1 MIKLMTQGYN
11 KVDTDRRG
19 LMKKILRVNLRTKKI
34 TYEGVPQEYL
44 KTGGRGLIAKIM
56 LNEVNPLCDPLGRE
70 NKLIIANGLLT
81 GTNVSSAS
89 RISIGA
95 KSPLTG
101 GIKESNGGGITAMW
115 LASLGIKALIVEDI
129 PEEDEWYYIRINKDK
144 CSLEPAGQYKGMGTF
159 EFCEKMLEKYPD
171 CAVTCI
177 GQAGE
182 RLYSIAGIATMDKEK
197 KPNRYSGRGGLG
209 AVMGSKKLKGI
220 IVEERGT
227 VEIKNREKYNKALK
241 EYSSIVLNA
250 PTSVSYKTLG
260 TAATVRTSNDL
271 TGLPVKNFKGEKF
284 EHAEDISGESL
295 YKLIKERGGDGK
307 TAHACMPGCL
317 IQCSNVV
324 PDRDGKTIVSP
335 LEYETI
341 GLMGSNLGIK
351 DLDTI
356 AKLNALCNDLGI
368 DTIETGAAMGMAMEA
383 GMAKFG
389 DNEGALKLL
398 YEIINDTELGKLLS
412 KGTLAAGK
420 TLGVERIPV
429 VNGQAMPA
437 YDPRAI
443 KAMGVTFAT
452 SPMGADHTYGP
463 MIKTDNPLGAS
474 KDAQTLMAKIDC
486 MGVCMFLRGAIA
498 NHMDLLV
505 DLINAVHGWNLDMDW
520 LEKAALE
527 AIRDEHKFNELAGF
541 KREDY
546 RMPKVFTDTRIEST
560 GQVFDISRDE
570 LDELRLWHDKN
581 QVIYQ

>member
-1 MIKLMTQGYN
+1 
-11 KVDTDRRG
+11 
-19 LMKKILRVNLRTKKI
+19 MKKILRINLRTKKI
-34 TYEGVPQEYL
+34 TYQDASREYL
-44 KTGGRGLIAKIM
+44 ETGGRGLIAKIM

-89 RISIGA
+89 RIAIGA

-115 LASLGIKALIVEDI
+115 LASLGIKALVVEDI
-129 PEEDEWYYIRINKDK
+129 PEEDEWYYIRINKDN
-144 CSLEPAGQYKGMGTF
+144 CSLEPAGEYKGMGTF
-159 EFCEKMLEKYPD
+159 EFCEKMLDKYPD

-182 RLYSIAGIATMDKEK
+182 RLYNIAGIATMDKEK

-220 IVEERGT
+220 VVEEKGT
-227 VEIKNREKYNKALK
+227 VEIKNKEKYNEILK
-241 EYSSIVLNA
+241 EYSEVVLNA

-260 TAATVRTSNDL
+260 TAATVRTTNDL
-271 TGLPVKNFKGEKF
+271 TGLPVTNFKGAKF
-284 EHAEDISGESL
+284 EHAEEISGESL
-295 YKLIKERGGDGK
+295 HRLIKERGGEGK
-307 TAHACMPGCL
+307 TAHACMPGCI

-324 PDRDGKTIVSP
+324 PDEEGKTIVSP

-341 GLMGSNLGIK
+341 GLMGSNLGIG

-356 AKLNALCNDLGI
+356 AKLNAVCNDLGV

-383 GMAKFG
+383 GIVEYG
-389 DNEGALKLL
+389 DNEVALNLL
-398 YEIINDTELGKLLS
+398 DEIRAGTELGKLLAE
-412 KGTLAAGK
+412 GTLIAGK
-420 TLGVERIPV
+420 ALGVKNIPV
-429 VNGQAMPA
+429 INGQAMPA

-463 MIKTDNPLGAS
+463 VIKSEDAVEAS
-474 KDAQTLMAKIDC
+474 KAAQIMMAKIDC
-486 MGVCMFLRGAIA
+486 LGVCMFLRGAVA
-498 NHMDLLV
+498 KHMDLFV
-505 DLINAVHGWNLDMDW
+505 DLVNAVHGWDLDMDW
-520 LEKAALE
+520 LGDIAME

-541 KREDY
+541 TKEDY
-546 RMPKVFTDTRIEST
+546 RMPKAFTNREIEST
-560 GQVFDISRDE
+560 NQVFDIDKDE

-581 QVIYQ
+581 KIIYR

>member
-1 MIKLMTQGYN
+1 
-11 KVDTDRRG
+11 
-19 LMKKILRVNLRTKKI
+19 MKKILRINLRTKQI
-34 TYEGVPQEYL
+34 TYQDASREYL
-44 KTGGRGLIAKIM
+44 ETGGRGLIAKIM

-89 RISIGA
+89 RIAIGA

-115 LASLGIKALIVEDI
+115 LASLGIKALVVEDI
-129 PEEDEWYYIRINKDK
+129 PEEDEWYYIRINKDN
-144 CSLEPAGQYKGMGTF
+144 CSLEPAGEYKGMGTF
-159 EFCEKMLEKYPD
+159 EFCEKMLDKYPD

-182 RLYSIAGIATMDKEK
+182 RLYNIAGIATMDKEK

-220 IVEERGT
+220 VVEEKGT
-227 VEIKNREKYNKALK
+227 VEIKNKEKYNEILK
-241 EYSSIVLNA
+241 EYSEVVLNA

-260 TAATVRTSNDL
+260 TAATVRTTNDL
-271 TGLPVKNFKGEKF
+271 TGLPVTNFKGAKF
-284 EHAEDISGESL
+284 EHAEEISGESL
-295 YKLIKERGGDGK
+295 HRLIKERGGEGK
-307 TAHACMPGCL
+307 TAHACMPGCI

-324 PDRDGKTIVSP
+324 PDEDGKTIVSP

-341 GLMGSNLGIK
+341 GLMGSNLGIG

-356 AKLNALCNDLGI
+356 AKLNAVCNDLGV

-383 GMAKFG
+383 GIVEYG
-389 DNEGALKLL
+389 DNEVALNLL
-398 YEIINDTELGKLLS
+398 DEIRAGTELGKLLAE
-412 KGTLAAGK
+412 GTLIAGK
-420 TLGVERIPV
+420 ALGVKNIPV
-429 VNGQAMPA
+429 INGQAMPA

-463 MIKTDNPLGAS
+463 VVKAEDAVEAS
-474 KDAQTLMAKIDC
+474 KAAQIMMAKIDC
-486 MGVCMFLRGAIA
+486 LGVCMFLRGAVA
-498 NHMDLLV
+498 KHMDLFV
-505 DLINAVHGWNLDMDW
+505 DLVNAVHGWDLDMDW
-520 LEKAALE
+520 LGDIAME

-541 KREDY
+541 SKEDY
-546 RMPKVFTDTRIEST
+546 RMPKAFTNRKIQST
-560 GQVFDISRDE
+560 NQVFDIDKDE

-581 QVIYQ
+581 KIIYR

>member
-1 MIKLMTQGYN
+1 
-11 KVDTDRRG
+11 
-19 LMKKILRVNLRTKKI
+19 MKKILRINLRTKQI
-34 TYEGVPQEYL
+34 TYQDASREYL
-44 KTGGRGLIAKIM
+44 ETGGRGLIAKIM

-89 RISIGA
+89 RIAIGA

-115 LASLGIKALIVEDI
+115 LASLGIKALVVEDI
-129 PEEDEWYYIRINKDK
+129 PEEDEWYYIRINKDN
-144 CSLEPAGQYKGMGTF
+144 CSLEPAGEYKGMGTF
-159 EFCEKMLEKYPD
+159 EFCEKMLDKYPD

-182 RLYSIAGIATMDKEK
+182 RLYNIAGIATMDKEK

-220 IVEERGT
+220 VVEEKGT
-227 VEIKNREKYNKALK
+227 VEIKNKEKYNEILK
-241 EYSSIVLNA
+241 EYSEVVLNA

-260 TAATVRTSNDL
+260 TAATVRTTNDL
-271 TGLPVKNFKGEKF
+271 TGLPVTNFKGAKF
-284 EHAEDISGESL
+284 EHAEEISGESL
-295 YKLIKERGGDGK
+295 HRLIKERGGEGK
-307 TAHACMPGCL
+307 TAHACMPGCI

-324 PDRDGKTIVSP
+324 PDEEGKTIVSP

-341 GLMGSNLGIK
+341 GLMGSNLGIG

-356 AKLNALCNDLGI
+356 AKLNAVCNDLGV

-383 GMAKFG
+383 GIVEYG
-389 DNEGALKLL
+389 DNEVALNLL
-398 YEIINDTELGKLLS
+398 DEIRAGTELGKLLAE
-412 KGTLAAGK
+412 GTLIAGK
-420 TLGVERIPV
+420 ALGVKNIPV
-429 VNGQAMPA
+429 INGQAMPA

-463 MIKTDNPLGAS
+463 VVKAEDAVEAS
-474 KDAQTLMAKIDC
+474 KAAQIMMAKIDC
-486 MGVCMFLRGAIA
+486 LGVCMFLRGAVA
-498 NHMDLLV
+498 KHMDLFV
-505 DLINAVHGWNLDMDW
+505 DLVNAVHGWDLDMDW
-520 LEKAALE
+520 LGDIAME

-541 KREDY
+541 SKEDY
-546 RMPKVFTDTRIEST
+546 RMPKAFTNRKIQST
-560 GQVFDISRDE
+560 NQVFDIDKDE
-570 LDELRLWHDKN
+570 LDELRLWH
-581 QVIYQ
+581 

>member
-1 MIKLMTQGYN
+1 
-11 KVDTDRRG
+11 
-19 LMKKILRVNLRTKKI
+19 MKKILRINLRTKKI
-34 TYEGVPQEYL
+34 TYQDASREYL
-44 KTGGRGLIAKIM
+44 ETGGRGLIAKIM

-70 NKLIIANGLLT
+70 NKLIFANGLLT

-89 RISIGA
+89 RIAIGA

-115 LASLGIKALIVEDI
+115 LASLGIKALVVEDI
-129 PEEDEWYYIRINKDK
+129 PEENEWYYIRINKDN
-144 CSLEPAGQYKGMGTF
+144 CSLEPAGEYKGMGTF
-159 EFCEKMLEKYPD
+159 EFCEKMLDKYPD

-182 RLYSIAGIATMDKEK
+182 RLYNIAGIATMDKEK

-220 IVEERGT
+220 VVEEKGT
-227 VEIKNREKYNKALK
+227 VEIKNKEKYNEILK
-241 EYSSIVLNA
+241 EYSEVVLNA

-260 TAATVRTSNDL
+260 TAATVRTTNDL
-271 TGLPVKNFKGEKF
+271 TGLPVTNFKGAKF
-284 EHAEDISGESL
+284 EHAEEISGESL
-295 YKLIKERGGDGK
+295 HRLIKERGGEGK
-307 TAHACMPGCL
+307 TAHACMPGCI

-324 PDRDGKTIVSP
+324 PDEEGKTIVSP

-341 GLMGSNLGIK
+341 GLMGSNLGIG

-356 AKLNALCNDLGI
+356 AKLNAVCNDLGV

-383 GMAKFG
+383 GIVEYG
-389 DNEGALKLL
+389 DNEVALNLL
-398 YEIINDTELGKLLS
+398 DEIRAGTELGKLLAE
-412 KGTLAAGK
+412 GTLIAGK
-420 TLGVERIPV
+420 ALGVKNIPV
-429 VNGQAMPA
+429 INGQAMPA

-463 MIKTDNPLGAS
+463 VVKAEDAVEAS
-474 KDAQTLMAKIDC
+474 KAAQIMMAKIDC
-486 MGVCMFLRGAIA
+486 LGVCMFLRGAVA
-498 NHMDLLV
+498 KHMDLFV
-505 DLINAVHGWNLDMDW
+505 DLVNAVHGWDLDMDW
-520 LEKAALE
+520 LEDIALE

-541 KREDY
+541 TKEDY
-546 RMPKVFTDTRIEST
+546 RMPKAFTNREIDST
-560 GQVFDISRDE
+560 NQVFDIDKDE

-581 QVIYQ
+581 KIIYR

>member
-1 MIKLMTQGYN
+1 
-11 KVDTDRRG
+11 
-19 LMKKILRVNLRTKKI
+19 
-34 TYEGVPQEYL
+34 
-44 KTGGRGLIAKIM
+44 
-56 LNEVNPLCDPLGRE
+56 
-70 NKLIIANGLLT
+70 
-81 GTNVSSAS
+81 
-89 RISIGA
+89 
-95 KSPLTG
+95 
-101 GIKESNGGGITAMW
+101 
-115 LASLGIKALIVEDI
+115 
-129 PEEDEWYYIRINKDK
+129 
-144 CSLEPAGQYKGMGTF
+144 
-159 EFCEKMLEKYPD
+159 
-171 CAVTCI
+171 
-177 GQAGE
+177 
-182 RLYSIAGIATMDKEK
+182 
-197 KPNRYSGRGGLG
+197 
-209 AVMGSKKLKGI
+209 MGSKKLKGI
-220 IVEERGT
+220 VVEERGR
-227 VEIKNREKYNKALK
+227 VEIKNREKYDKTLK

>member
-1 MIKLMTQGYN
+1 
-11 KVDTDRRG
+11 
-19 LMKKILRVNLRTKKI
+19 MKKILRINLRTKQI
-34 TYEGVPQEYL
+34 TYQDASREYL
-44 KTGGRGLIAKIM
+44 ETGGRGLIAKIM

-70 NKLIIANGLLT
+70 NKLIFANGLLT

-89 RISIGA
+89 RIAIGA

-115 LASLGIKALIVEDI
+115 LASLGIKALVVEDI
-129 PEEDEWYYIRINKDK
+129 PEENEWYYIRINKDN
-144 CSLEPAGQYKGMGTF
+144 CSLEPAGEYKGMGTF
-159 EFCEKMLEKYPD
+159 EFCEKMLDKYPD

-182 RLYSIAGIATMDKEK
+182 RLYNIAGIATMDKEK

-220 IVEERGT
+220 VVEEKGT
-227 VEIKNREKYNKALK
+227 VEIKNKEKYNEILK
-241 EYSSIVLNA
+241 EYSEVVLNA

-260 TAATVRTSNDL
+260 TAATVRTTNDL
-271 TGLPVKNFKGEKF
+271 TGLPVTNFKGAKF
-284 EHAEDISGESL
+284 EHAEEISGESL
-295 YKLIKERGGDGK
+295 HRLIKERGGEGK
-307 TAHACMPGCL
+307 TAHACMPGCI

-324 PDRDGKTIVSP
+324 PDEEGKTIVSP

-341 GLMGSNLGIK
+341 GLMGSNLGIG

-356 AKLNALCNDLGI
+356 AKLNVVCNDLGV

-383 GMAKFG
+383 GIVEYG
-389 DNEGALKLL
+389 DNEVALNLL
-398 YEIINDTELGKLLS
+398 DEIRAGTELGKLLAE
-412 KGTLAAGK
+412 GTLIAGK
-420 TLGVERIPV
+420 ALGVKNIPV
-429 VNGQAMPA
+429 INGQAMPA

-463 MIKTDNPLGAS
+463 VVKAEDAVEAS
-474 KDAQTLMAKIDC
+474 KAAQIMMAKIDC
-486 MGVCMFLRGAIA
+486 LGVCMFLRGAVA
-498 NHMDLLV
+498 KHMDLFV
-505 DLINAVHGWNLDMDW
+505 DLVNAVHGWDLDMDW
-520 LEKAALE
+520 LGDIAME

-541 KREDY
+541 TKEDY
-546 RMPKVFTDTRIEST
+546 RMPKAFTNREIEST
-560 GQVFDISRDE
+560 NQVFDIDKDE

-581 QVIYQ
+581 KIIYR

>member
-1 MIKLMTQGYN
+1 
-11 KVDTDRRG
+11 
-19 LMKKILRVNLRTKKI
+19 MKKILRINLRTKQI
-34 TYEGVPQEYL
+34 TYQDASREYL
-44 KTGGRGLIAKIM
+44 ETGGRGLIAKIM

-89 RISIGA
+89 RIAIGA

-115 LASLGIKALIVEDI
+115 LASLGIKALVVEDI
-129 PEEDEWYYIRINKDK
+129 PEEDEWYYIRINKDN
-144 CSLEPAGQYKGMGTF
+144 CSLEPAGEYKGMGTF
-159 EFCEKMLEKYPD
+159 EFCEKMLDKYPD

-182 RLYSIAGIATMDKEK
+182 RLYNIAGIATMDKEK

-220 IVEERGT
+220 VVEEKGT
-227 VEIKNREKYNKALK
+227 VEIKNKEKYNEILK
-241 EYSSIVLNA
+241 EYSEVVLNA

-260 TAATVRTSNDL
+260 TAATVRTTNDL
-271 TGLPVKNFKGEKF
+271 TGLPVTNFKGAKF
-284 EHAEDISGESL
+284 EHAEEISGESL
-295 YKLIKERGGDGK
+295 HRLIKERGGEGK
-307 TAHACMPGCL
+307 TAHACMPGCI

-324 PDRDGKTIVSP
+324 PDEEGKTIVSP

-341 GLMGSNLGIK
+341 GLMGSNLGIG

-356 AKLNALCNDLGI
+356 AKLNAVCNDLGV

-383 GMAKFG
+383 GIVEYG
-389 DNEGALKLL
+389 DNEVALNLL
-398 YEIINDTELGKLLS
+398 DEIRTGTELGKLLS
-412 KGTLAAGK
+412 KGTLIAGK
-420 TLGVERIPV
+420 ALGVKNIPV
-429 VNGQAMPA
+429 INGQAMPA

-463 MIKTDNPLGAS
+463 VIKSEDAVEAS
-474 KDAQTLMAKIDC
+474 KAAQIMMAKIDC
-486 MGVCMFLRGAIA
+486 LGVCMFLRGAVA
-498 NHMDLLV
+498 KHMDLFV
-505 DLINAVHGWNLDMDW
+505 DLVNAVHGWDLDMDW
-520 LEKAALE
+520 LEDIALE

-541 KREDY
+541 TKEDY
-546 RMPKVFTDTRIEST
+546 RMPKAFTNREIDST
-560 GQVFDISRDE
+560 NQVFDIDKDE

-581 QVIYQ
+581 KIIYR

>member
-1 MIKLMTQGYN
+1 
-11 KVDTDRRG
+11 
-19 LMKKILRVNLRTKKI
+19 MKKILRINLRTKQI
-34 TYEGVPQEYL
+34 TYQDASREYL
-44 KTGGRGLIAKIM
+44 ETGGRGLIAKIM

-89 RISIGA
+89 RIAIGA

-115 LASLGIKALIVEDI
+115 LASLGIKALVVEDI
-129 PEEDEWYYIRINKDK
+129 PEEDEWYYIRINKDN
-144 CSLEPAGQYKGMGTF
+144 CSLEPAGEYKGMGTF
-159 EFCEKMLEKYPD
+159 EFCEKMLDKYPD

-182 RLYSIAGIATMDKEK
+182 RLYNIAGIATMDKEK

-220 IVEERGT
+220 VVEEKGT
-227 VEIKNREKYNKALK
+227 VEIKNKEKYNEILK
-241 EYSSIVLNA
+241 EYSEVVLNA

-260 TAATVRTSNDL
+260 TAATVRTTNDL
-271 TGLPVKNFKGEKF
+271 TGLPVTNFKGAKF
-284 EHAEDISGESL
+284 EHAEEISGESL
-295 YKLIKERGGDGK
+295 HRLIKERGGEGK
-307 TAHACMPGCL
+307 TAHACMPGCI

-324 PDRDGKTIVSP
+324 PDEEGKTIVSP

-341 GLMGSNLGIK
+341 GLMGSNLGIG

-356 AKLNALCNDLGI
+356 AKLNAVCNDLGV

-383 GMAKFG
+383 GIVEYG
-389 DNEGALKLL
+389 DNEVALNLL
-398 YEIINDTELGKLLS
+398 DEIRAGTELGKLLAE
-412 KGTLAAGK
+412 GTLIAGK
-420 TLGVERIPV
+420 ALGVKNIPV
-429 VNGQAMPA
+429 INGQAMPA

-463 MIKTDNPLGAS
+463 VIKSEDAVEAS
-474 KDAQTLMAKIDC
+474 KAAQIMMAKIDC
-486 MGVCMFLRGAIA
+486 LGVCMFLRGAVA
-498 NHMDLLV
+498 KHMDLFV
-505 DLINAVHGWNLDMDW
+505 DLVNAVHGWDLDMDW
-520 LEKAALE
+520 LEDIALE

-541 KREDY
+541 TKEDY
-546 RMPKVFTDTRIEST
+546 RMPKAFTNREIDST
-560 GQVFDISRDE
+560 NQVFDIDKDE

-581 QVIYQ
+581 KIIYR

>member
-1 MIKLMTQGYN
+1 
-11 KVDTDRRG
+11 
-19 LMKKILRVNLRTKKI
+19 MKKILRINLRTKQI
-34 TYEGVPQEYL
+34 TYQDASREYL
-44 KTGGRGLIAKIM
+44 ETGGRGLIAKIM

-89 RISIGA
+89 RIAIGA

-115 LASLGIKALIVEDI
+115 LASLGIKALVVEDI
-129 PEEDEWYYIRINKDK
+129 PEEDEWYYIRINKDN
-144 CSLEPAGQYKGMGTF
+144 CSLEPAGEYKGMGTF
-159 EFCEKMLEKYPD
+159 EFCEKMLDKYPD

-182 RLYSIAGIATMDKEK
+182 RLYNIAGIATMDKEK

-220 IVEERGT
+220 VVEEKGT
-227 VEIKNREKYNKALK
+227 VEIKNKEKYNEILK
-241 EYSSIVLNA
+241 EYSEVVLNA

-260 TAATVRTSNDL
+260 TAATVRTTNDL
-271 TGLPVKNFKGEKF
+271 TGLPVTNFKGAKF
-284 EHAEDISGESL
+284 EHAEEISGESL
-295 YKLIKERGGDGK
+295 HRLIKERGGEGK
-307 TAHACMPGCL
+307 TAHACMPGCI

-324 PDRDGKTIVSP
+324 PDEEGKTIVSP

-341 GLMGSNLGIK
+341 GLMGSNLGIG

-356 AKLNALCNDLGI
+356 AKLNAVCNDLGV

-383 GMAKFG
+383 GIVEYG
-389 DNEGALKLL
+389 DNEVALNLL
-398 YEIINDTELGKLLS
+398 DEIRAGTELGKLLAE
-412 KGTLAAGK
+412 GTLIAGK
-420 TLGVERIPV
+420 ALGVKNIPV
-429 VNGQAMPA
+429 INGQAMPA

-463 MIKTDNPLGAS
+463 VVKAEDAVEAS
-474 KDAQTLMAKIDC
+474 KAAQIMMAKIDC
-486 MGVCMFLRGAIA
+486 LGVCMFLRGAVA
-498 NHMDLLV
+498 KHMDLFV
-505 DLINAVHGWNLDMDW
+505 DLVNAVHGWDLDMDW
-520 LEKAALE
+520 LEDIALE

-541 KREDY
+541 TKEDY
-546 RMPKVFTDTRIEST
+546 RMPKAFTNREIDST
-560 GQVFDISRDE
+560 NQVFDIDKDE

-581 QVIYQ
+581 KIIYR

>member
-1 MIKLMTQGYN
+1 
-11 KVDTDRRG
+11 
-19 LMKKILRVNLRTKKI
+19 MKKILRINLRTKKI
-34 TYEGVPQEYL
+34 TYQDASREYL
-44 KTGGRGLIAKIM
+44 ETGGRGLIAKIM

-89 RISIGA
+89 RIAIGA

-115 LASLGIKALIVEDI
+115 LASLGIKALVVEDI
-129 PEEDEWYYIRINKDK
+129 PEENEWYYIRINKDN
-144 CSLEPAGQYKGMGTF
+144 CSLEPAGEYKGMGTF
-159 EFCEKMLEKYPD
+159 EFCEKMLDKYPD

-182 RLYSIAGIATMDKEK
+182 RLYNIAGIATMDKEK

-220 IVEERGT
+220 VVEEKGT
-227 VEIKNREKYNKALK
+227 VEIKNKEKYNEILK
-241 EYSSIVLNA
+241 EYSEVVLNA

-260 TAATVRTSNDL
+260 TAATVRTTNDL
-271 TGLPVKNFKGEKF
+271 TGLPVTNFKGAKF
-284 EHAEDISGESL
+284 EHAEEISGESL
-295 YKLIKERGGDGK
+295 HRLIKERGGEGK
-307 TAHACMPGCL
+307 TAHACMPGCI

-324 PDRDGKTIVSP
+324 PDEEGKTIVSP

-341 GLMGSNLGIK
+341 GLMGSNLGIG

-356 AKLNALCNDLGI
+356 AKLNAVCNDLGV

-383 GMAKFG
+383 GIVEYG
-389 DNEGALKLL
+389 DNEVALNLL
-398 YEIINDTELGKLLS
+398 DEIRAGTELGKLLAE
-412 KGTLAAGK
+412 GTLIAGK
-420 TLGVERIPV
+420 ALGVKNIPV
-429 VNGQAMPA
+429 INGQAMPA

-463 MIKTDNPLGAS
+463 VVKAEDAVEAS
-474 KDAQTLMAKIDC
+474 KAAQIMMAKIDC
-486 MGVCMFLRGAIA
+486 LGVCMFLRGAVA
-498 NHMDLLV
+498 KHMDLFV
-505 DLINAVHGWNLDMDW
+505 DLVNAVHGWDLDMDW
-520 LEKAALE
+520 LGDIAME

-541 KREDY
+541 TKEDY
-546 RMPKVFTDTRIEST
+546 RMPKAFTNREIEST
-560 GQVFDISRDE
+560 NQVFDIDKDE

-581 QVIYQ
+581 KIIYR

>member
-1 MIKLMTQGYN
+1 
-11 KVDTDRRG
+11 
-19 LMKKILRVNLRTKKI
+19 MKKILRINLRTKEI
-34 TYEGVPQEYL
+34 TYEDAPLEYL

-56 LNEVNPLCDPLGRE
+56 LNEVNPKCDPLGRE

-115 LASLGIKALIVEDI
+115 LASLGIKAVVVEDI
-129 PEEDEWYYIRINKDK
+129 SEEDEWYYIRINKDK
-144 CSLEPAGQYKGMGTF
+144 CFLEPADSYKGMGTF
-159 EFCEKMLEKYPD
+159 EFCVKMLDKYPD

-182 RLYSIAGIATMDKEK
+182 RLYNIAGIATMDKEK

-209 AVMGSKKLKGI
+209 AVMGSKKIKGI
-220 IVEERGT
+220 VVEEKGA
-227 VEIKNREKYNKALK
+227 VEIKNKEKYKEVLK
-241 EYSSIVLNA
+241 KYSQIVIEAPSSI
-250 PTSVSYKTLG
+250 SYKTLG

-271 TGLPVKNFKGEKF
+271 SGLPVRNFRGGKF
-284 EHAEDISGESL
+284 EHAEEISGESL
-295 YKLIKERGGDGK
+295 YEFIKNRGGEGK
-307 TAHACMPGCL
+307 TTHACMPGCI

-324 PDRDGKTIVSP
+324 PDKEGKTIVSP

-341 GLMGSNLGIK
+341 GLMGSNLGIG

-356 AKLNALCNDLGI
+356 AKLNAVCNDFGI

-383 GMAKFG
+383 GIVEFG
-389 DNEGALKLL
+389 DDEGALNLL
-398 YEIINDTELGKLLS
+398 DEIKNDTELGRLLS
-412 KGTLAAGK
+412 KGTLTAGK
-420 TLGVERIPV
+420 TLGVENIPV

-463 MIKTDNPLGAS
+463 MIKTDDYIGAS
-474 KDAQTLMAKIDC
+474 KDAQIMMAKIDC
-486 MGVCMFLRGAIA
+486 LGVCMFARAAIA
-498 NHMDLLV
+498 KHMDLLV
-505 DLINAVHGWNLDMDW
+505 DLVNAFHGWELDMNW
-520 LEKAALE
+520 LEDMALE
-527 AIRDEHKFNELAGF
+527 AIRNEHKFNELAGF
-541 KREDY
+541 SKEDY
-546 RMPKVFTDTRIEST
+546 RMPKAFTNRKIEST
-560 GQVFDISRDE
+560 NQTFDINTDE
-570 LDELRLWHDKN
+570 LDELRLWHDKDK
-581 QVIYQ
+581 VIYR

>member
-1 MIKLMTQGYN
+1 
-11 KVDTDRRG
+11 
-19 LMKKILRVNLRTKKI
+19 MKKILRINLRTKQI
-34 TYEGVPQEYL
+34 TYQDASREYL
-44 KTGGRGLIAKIM
+44 ETGGRGLIAKIM

-89 RISIGA
+89 RIAIGA

-115 LASLGIKALIVEDI
+115 LASLGIKALVVEDI
-129 PEEDEWYYIRINKDK
+129 PEEDEWYYIRINKDN
-144 CSLEPAGQYKGMGTF
+144 CSLEPAGEYKGMGTF
-159 EFCEKMLEKYPD
+159 EFCEKMLDKYPD

-182 RLYSIAGIATMDKEK
+182 RLYNIAGIATMDKEK

-220 IVEERGT
+220 VVEEKGT
-227 VEIKNREKYNKALK
+227 VEIKNKEKYNEILK
-241 EYSSIVLNA
+241 EYSEVVLNA

-260 TAATVRTSNDL
+260 TAATVRTTNDL
-271 TGLPVKNFKGEKF
+271 TGLPVTNFKGAKF
-284 EHAEDISGESL
+284 EHAEEISGESL
-295 YKLIKERGGDGK
+295 HRLIKERGGEGK
-307 TAHACMPGCL
+307 TAHACMPGCI

-324 PDRDGKTIVSP
+324 PDEEGKTIVSP

-341 GLMGSNLGIK
+341 GLMGSNLGIG

-356 AKLNALCNDLGI
+356 AKLNAVCNDLGV

-383 GMAKFG
+383 GIVEYG
-389 DNEGALKLL
+389 DNQVALNLL
-398 YEIINDTELGKLLS
+398 DEIRAGTELGKLLAE
-412 KGTLAAGK
+412 GTLIAGK
-420 TLGVERIPV
+420 ALGVKNIPV
-429 VNGQAMPA
+429 INGQAMPA

-463 MIKTDNPLGAS
+463 VVKAEDAVEAS
-474 KDAQTLMAKIDC
+474 KAAQIMMAKIDC
-486 MGVCMFLRGAIA
+486 LGVCMFLRGAVA
-498 NHMDLLV
+498 KHMDLFV
-505 DLINAVHGWNLDMDW
+505 DLVNAVHGWDLDMDW
-520 LEKAALE
+520 LGDIAME

-541 KREDY
+541 TKEDY
-546 RMPKVFTDTRIEST
+546 RMPKAFTNREIEST
-560 GQVFDISRDE
+560 NQVFDIDKDE

-581 QVIYQ
+581 KIIYR

>member
-1 MIKLMTQGYN
+1 
-11 KVDTDRRG
+11 
-19 LMKKILRVNLRTKKI
+19 MKKILRINLRTKQI
-34 TYEGVPQEYL
+34 TYQDASREYL
-44 KTGGRGLIAKIM
+44 ETGGRGLIAKIM

-89 RISIGA
+89 RIAIGA

-115 LASLGIKALIVEDI
+115 LASLGIKALVVEDI
-129 PEEDEWYYIRINKDK
+129 PEEDEWYYIRINKDN
-144 CSLEPAGQYKGMGTF
+144 CSLEPAGEYKGMGTF
-159 EFCEKMLEKYPD
+159 EFCEKMLDKYPD

-182 RLYSIAGIATMDKEK
+182 RLYNIAGIATMDKEK

-220 IVEERGT
+220 VVEEKGT
-227 VEIKNREKYNKALK
+227 VEIKNKEKYNEILK
-241 EYSSIVLNA
+241 EYSEVVLNA

-260 TAATVRTSNDL
+260 TAATVRTTNDL
-271 TGLPVKNFKGEKF
+271 TGLPVTNFKGAKF
-284 EHAEDISGESL
+284 EHAEEISGESL
-295 YKLIKERGGDGK
+295 HRLIKERGGEGK
-307 TAHACMPGCL
+307 TAHACMPGCI

-324 PDRDGKTIVSP
+324 PDEEGKTIVSP

-341 GLMGSNLGIK
+341 GLMGSNLGIG

-356 AKLNALCNDLGI
+356 AKLNAVCNDLGV

-383 GMAKFG
+383 GIVEYG
-389 DNEGALKLL
+389 DNEVALNLL
-398 YEIINDTELGKLLS
+398 DEIRTGTELGKLLS
-412 KGTLAAGK
+412 KGTLIAGK
-420 TLGVERIPV
+420 ALGVKNIPV
-429 VNGQAMPA
+429 INGQAMPA

-463 MIKTDNPLGAS
+463 VIKSEDAVEAS
-474 KDAQTLMAKIDC
+474 KAAQIMMAKIDC
-486 MGVCMFLRGAIA
+486 LGVCMFLRGAVA
-498 NHMDLLV
+498 KHMDLFV
-505 DLINAVHGWNLDMDW
+505 DLVNAVHGWDLDMDW
-520 LEKAALE
+520 LGDIAME

-541 KREDY
+541 TKEDY
-546 RMPKVFTDTRIEST
+546 RMPKAFTNREIEST
-560 GQVFDISRDE
+560 NQVFDIDKDE

-581 QVIYQ
+581 KIIYR

>member
-1 MIKLMTQGYN
+1 
-11 KVDTDRRG
+11 
-19 LMKKILRVNLRTKKI
+19 MKKILRINLRTKQI
-34 TYEGVPQEYL
+34 TYQDASREYL
-44 KTGGRGLIAKIM
+44 ETGGRGLIAKIM

-89 RISIGA
+89 RIAIGA

-115 LASLGIKALIVEDI
+115 LASLGIKALVVEDI
-129 PEEDEWYYIRINKDK
+129 PEEDEWYYIRINKDN
-144 CSLEPAGQYKGMGTF
+144 CSLEPAGEYKGMGTF
-159 EFCEKMLEKYPD
+159 EFCEKMLDKYPD

-182 RLYSIAGIATMDKEK
+182 RLYNIAGIATMDKEK

-220 IVEERGT
+220 VVEEKGT
-227 VEIKNREKYNKALK
+227 VEIKNKEKYNEILK
-241 EYSSIVLNA
+241 EYSEVVLNA

-260 TAATVRTSNDL
+260 TAATVRTTNDL
-271 TGLPVKNFKGEKF
+271 TGLPVTNFKGAKF
-284 EHAEDISGESL
+284 EHAEEISGESL
-295 YKLIKERGGDGK
+295 HRLIKERGGEGK
-307 TAHACMPGCL
+307 TAHACMPGCI

-324 PDRDGKTIVSP
+324 PDEEGKTIVSP

-341 GLMGSNLGIK
+341 GLMGSNLGIG

-356 AKLNALCNDLGI
+356 AKLNAVCNDLGV

-383 GMAKFG
+383 GIVEYG
-389 DNEGALKLL
+389 DNEVALNLL
-398 YEIINDTELGKLLS
+398 DEIRAGTELGKLLAE
-412 KGTLAAGK
+412 GTLIAGK
-420 TLGVERIPV
+420 ALGVKNIPV
-429 VNGQAMPA
+429 INGQAMPA

-463 MIKTDNPLGAS
+463 VIKSEDAVEAS
-474 KDAQTLMAKIDC
+474 KAAQIMMAKIDC
-486 MGVCMFLRGAIA
+486 LGVCMFLRGAVA
-498 NHMDLLV
+498 KHMDLFV
-505 DLINAVHGWNLDMDW
+505 DLVNAVHGWDLDMDW
-520 LEKAALE
+520 LGDIAME

-541 KREDY
+541 TKEDY
-546 RMPKVFTDTRIEST
+546 RMPKAFTNREIEST
-560 GQVFDISRDE
+560 NQVFDIDKDE

-581 QVIYQ
+581 KIIYR

>member
-1 MIKLMTQGYN
+1 
-11 KVDTDRRG
+11 
-19 LMKKILRVNLRTKKI
+19 MKKILRINLRTKQI
-34 TYEGVPQEYL
+34 TYQDASREYL
-44 KTGGRGLIAKIM
+44 ETGGRGLIAKIM

-89 RISIGA
+89 RIAIGA

-115 LASLGIKALIVEDI
+115 LASLGIKALVVEDI
-129 PEEDEWYYIRINKDK
+129 PEEDEWYYIRINKDN
-144 CSLEPAGQYKGMGTF
+144 CSLEPAGEYKGMGTF
-159 EFCEKMLEKYPD
+159 EFCEKMLDKYPD

-182 RLYSIAGIATMDKEK
+182 RLYNIAGIATMDKEK

-220 IVEERGT
+220 VVEEKGT
-227 VEIKNREKYNKALK
+227 VEIKNKEKYNEILK
-241 EYSSIVLNA
+241 EYSEVVLNA
-250 PTSVSYKTLG
+250 TTSVSYKTLG
-260 TAATVRTSNDL
+260 TAATVRTTNDL
-271 TGLPVKNFKGEKF
+271 TGLPVTNFKGAKF
-284 EHAEDISGESL
+284 EHAEEISGESL
-295 YKLIKERGGDGK
+295 HRLIKERGGEGK
-307 TAHACMPGCL
+307 TAHACMPGCI

-324 PDRDGKTIVSP
+324 PDEEGKTIVSP

-341 GLMGSNLGIK
+341 GLMGSNLGIG

-356 AKLNALCNDLGI
+356 AKLNAVCNDLGV

-383 GMAKFG
+383 GIVEYG
-389 DNEGALKLL
+389 DNEVALNLL
-398 YEIINDTELGKLLS
+398 DEIRAGTELGKLLAE
-412 KGTLAAGK
+412 GTLIAGK
-420 TLGVERIPV
+420 ALGVKNIPV
-429 VNGQAMPA
+429 INGQAMPA

-463 MIKTDNPLGAS
+463 VIKSEDAVEAS
-474 KDAQTLMAKIDC
+474 KAAQIMMAKIDC
-486 MGVCMFLRGAIA
+486 LGVCMFLRGAVA
-498 NHMDLLV
+498 KHMDLFV
-505 DLINAVHGWNLDMDW
+505 DLVNAVHGWDLDMDW
-520 LEKAALE
+520 LGDIAME

-541 KREDY
+541 TKEDY
-546 RMPKVFTDTRIEST
+546 RMPKAFTNREIEST
-560 GQVFDISRDE
+560 NQVFDIDKDE

-581 QVIYQ
+581 KIIYR

>member
-1 MIKLMTQGYN
+1 
-11 KVDTDRRG
+11 
-19 LMKKILRVNLRTKKI
+19 MKKILRINLRTKKI
-34 TYEGVPQEYL
+34 TYQDASREYL
-44 KTGGRGLIAKIM
+44 ETGGRGLIAKIM

-70 NKLIIANGLLT
+70 NKLIFANGLLT

-89 RISIGA
+89 RIAIGA

-115 LASLGIKALIVEDI
+115 LASLGIKALVVEDI
-129 PEEDEWYYIRINKDK
+129 PEENEWYYIRINKDN
-144 CSLEPAGQYKGMGTF
+144 CSLEPAGEYKGMGTF
-159 EFCEKMLEKYPD
+159 EFCEKMLDKYPD

-182 RLYSIAGIATMDKEK
+182 RLYNIAGIANMDKEK

-220 IVEERGT
+220 VVEEKGT
-227 VEIKNREKYNKALK
+227 VEIKNKEKYNEILK
-241 EYSSIVLNA
+241 EYSEVVLNA

-260 TAATVRTSNDL
+260 TAATVRTTNDL
-271 TGLPVKNFKGEKF
+271 TGLPVTNFKGAKF
-284 EHAEDISGESL
+284 EHAEEISGESL
-295 YKLIKERGGDGK
+295 HRLIKERGGEGK
-307 TAHACMPGCL
+307 TAHACMPGCI

-324 PDRDGKTIVSP
+324 PDEEGKTIVSP

-341 GLMGSNLGIK
+341 GLMGSNLGIG

-356 AKLNALCNDLGI
+356 AKLNVVCNDLGV

-383 GMAKFG
+383 GIVEFG
-389 DNEGALKLL
+389 DNEAALNLL
-398 YEIINDTELGKLLS
+398 DEIRTGTELGKLLS
-412 KGTLAAGK
+412 KGTLIAGK
-420 TLGVERIPV
+420 ALGVKNIPV
-429 VNGQAMPA
+429 INGQAMPA

-463 MIKTDNPLGAS
+463 VIKSEDAVEAS
-474 KDAQTLMAKIDC
+474 KAAQIMMAKIDC
-486 MGVCMFLRGAIA
+486 LGVCMFLRGAVA
-498 NHMDLLV
+498 KHMDLFV
-505 DLINAVHGWNLDMDW
+505 DLVNAVHGWDLDMDW
-520 LEKAALE
+520 LEDIALE

-541 KREDY
+541 TKEDY
-546 RMPKVFTDTRIEST
+546 RMPKAFTNREIDST
-560 GQVFDISRDE
+560 NQVFDIDKDE

-581 QVIYQ
+581 KIIYR

>member
-1 MIKLMTQGYN
+1 
-11 KVDTDRRG
+11 
-19 LMKKILRVNLRTKKI
+19 MKKILRINLRTKEI
-34 TYEGVPQEYL
+34 TYEDAPLEYL

-56 LNEVNPLCDPLGRE
+56 LNEVNPKCDPLGRE

-115 LASLGIKALIVEDI
+115 LASLGIKAVVVEDI
-129 PEEDEWYYIRINKDK
+129 PEEDEWHYIRINKDK
-144 CSLEPAGQYKGMGTF
+144 CFLEPADSYKGMGTF
-159 EFCEKMLEKYPD
+159 EFCEKMLDKYPD

-182 RLYSIAGIATMDKEK
+182 RLYNIAGIATMDKEK

-209 AVMGSKKLKGI
+209 AVMGSKKIKGI
-220 IVEERGT
+220 VVEEKGT
-227 VEIKNREKYNKALK
+227 VEIKNKEKYKEVLK
-241 EYSSIVLNA
+241 KYSQIVIEAPSSI
-250 PTSVSYKTLG
+250 SYKTLG

-271 TGLPVKNFKGEKF
+271 SGLPVRNFRGGKF
-284 EHAEDISGESL
+284 EHAEEISGESL
-295 YKLIKERGGDGK
+295 YEFIKNRGGEGK
-307 TAHACMPGCL
+307 TTHACMPGCI

-324 PDRDGKTIVSP
+324 PDKEGKTIVSP

-341 GLMGSNLGIK
+341 GLMGSNLGIG

-356 AKLNALCNDLGI
+356 AKLNAVCNDFGI

-383 GMAKFG
+383 GIVEFG
-389 DNEGALKLL
+389 DDEGALNLL
-398 YEIINDTELGKLLS
+398 DEIKNDTELGRLLS
-412 KGTLAAGK
+412 KGTLTAGK
-420 TLGVERIPV
+420 TLGVENIPV

-463 MIKTDNPLGAS
+463 MIKTDDYIGAS
-474 KDAQTLMAKIDC
+474 KDAQIMMAKIDC
-486 MGVCMFLRGAIA
+486 LGVCMFARAAIA
-498 NHMDLLV
+498 KHMDLLV
-505 DLINAVHGWNLDMDW
+505 DLVNAFHGWELDMNW
-520 LEKAALE
+520 LEDMALE
-527 AIRDEHKFNELAGF
+527 AIRNEHKFNELAGF
-541 KREDY
+541 SKEDY
-546 RMPKVFTDTRIEST
+546 RMPKAFTNRRIEST
-560 GQVFDISRDE
+560 NQVFDINTDE
-570 LDELRLWHDKN
+570 LDELRLWHDKDK
-581 QVIYQ
+581 VIYR

>member
-1 MIKLMTQGYN
+1 
-11 KVDTDRRG
+11 
-19 LMKKILRVNLRTKKI
+19 MKKILRINLRTKQI
-34 TYEGVPQEYL
+34 TYQDASREYL
-44 KTGGRGLIAKIM
+44 ETGGRGLIAKIM

-89 RISIGA
+89 RIAIGA

-115 LASLGIKALIVEDI
+115 LASLGIKALVVEDI

-159 EFCEKMLEKYPD
+159 EFCEKMLDKYPD

-182 RLYSIAGIATMDKEK
+182 RLYNIAGIATMDKEK
-197 KPNRYSGRGGLG
+197 RPNRYSGRGGLG

-220 IVEERGT
+220 VVEEKGT
-227 VEIKNREKYNKALK
+227 VEIKNKEKYNKILK
-241 EYSSIVLNA
+241 EYSAIVLNA
-250 PTSVSYKTLG
+250 PTTVSYKTFG
-260 TAATVRTSNDL
+260 TAAMVRNANDL
-271 TGLPVKNFKGEKF
+271 TGLPVTNFKGAKF
-284 EHAEDISGESL
+284 EHAEEISGQSL
-295 YKLIKERGGDGK
+295 YELIKERGGEGK
-307 TAHACMPGCL
+307 TAHACMPGCI

-324 PDRDGKTIVSP
+324 PDEEGKTIVSP

-341 GLMGSNLGIK
+341 GLMGSNLGIG

-356 AKLNALCNDLGI
+356 AKLNAVCNDLGV
-368 DTIETGAAMGMAMEA
+368 DTIETGAVMGMAMEA
-383 GMAKFG
+383 GIVEFG
-389 DNEGALKLL
+389 DNEAALNLL
-398 YEIINDTELGKLLS
+398 DEIKTGTELGKLLGE
-412 KGTLAAGK
+412 GTLIAGK
-420 TLGVERIPV
+420 ALGVKNIPV
-429 VNGQAMPA
+429 INGQAMPA

-463 MIKTDNPLGAS
+463 VVKAEDAVKAS
-474 KDAQTLMAKIDC
+474 KAAQIMMAKIDC
-486 MGVCMFLRGAIA
+486 LGLCMFLRGAIA
-498 NHMDLLV
+498 EHMDLVV
-505 DLINAVHGWNLDMDW
+505 DLINAVHGWDLDMDW
-520 LEKAALE
+520 LEDIALE

-541 KREDY
+541 SKEDY
-546 RMPKVFTDTRIEST
+546 RMPKAFTNRKIQST
-560 GQVFDISRDE
+560 NQVFDIDKDE

-581 QVIYQ
+581 KIIYR

>member
-1 MIKLMTQGYN
+1 
-11 KVDTDRRG
+11 
-19 LMKKILRVNLRTKKI
+19 MKKILRINLRTKQI
-34 TYEGVPQEYL
+34 TYQDASREYL
-44 KTGGRGLIAKIM
+44 ETGGRGLIAKIM

-89 RISIGA
+89 RIAIGA

-115 LASLGIKALIVEDI
+115 LASLGIKALVVEDI
-129 PEEDEWYYIRINKDK
+129 PEEDEWYYIRINKDN
-144 CSLEPAGQYKGMGTF
+144 CSLEPAGEYKGMGTF
-159 EFCEKMLEKYPD
+159 EFCEKMLDKYPD

-182 RLYSIAGIATMDKEK
+182 RLYNIAGIATMDKEK

-220 IVEERGT
+220 VVEEKGT
-227 VEIKNREKYNKALK
+227 VEIKNKEKYNEILK
-241 EYSSIVLNA
+241 EYSEVVLNA

-260 TAATVRTSNDL
+260 TAATVRTTNDL
-271 TGLPVKNFKGEKF
+271 TGLPVTNFKGAKF
-284 EHAEDISGESL
+284 EHAEEISGESL
-295 YKLIKERGGDGK
+295 HRLIKERGGEGK
-307 TAHACMPGCL
+307 TAHACMPGCI

-324 PDRDGKTIVSP
+324 PDEEGKTIVSP

-341 GLMGSNLGIK
+341 GLMGSNLGIG

-356 AKLNALCNDLGI
+356 AKLNAVCNDLGV

-383 GMAKFG
+383 GIVEYG
-389 DNEGALKLL
+389 DNEVALNLL
-398 YEIINDTELGKLLS
+398 DEIRAGTELGKLLAE
-412 KGTLAAGK
+412 GTLIAGK
-420 TLGVERIPV
+420 ALGVKNIPV
-429 VNGQAMPA
+429 INGQAMPA

-463 MIKTDNPLGAS
+463 VIKSEDAVEAS
-474 KDAQTLMAKIDC
+474 KAAQIMMAKIDC
-486 MGVCMFLRGAIA
+486 LGVCMFLRGAVA
-498 NHMDLLV
+498 KHMDLFV
-505 DLINAVHGWNLDMDW
+505 DLVNAVHGWDLDMDW
-520 LEKAALE
+520 LGDIAME

-541 KREDY
+541 TKEDY
-546 RMPKVFTDTRIEST
+546 RMPKAFTNREIDST
-560 GQVFDISRDE
+560 NQVFDIDKDE

-581 QVIYQ
+581 KIIYR